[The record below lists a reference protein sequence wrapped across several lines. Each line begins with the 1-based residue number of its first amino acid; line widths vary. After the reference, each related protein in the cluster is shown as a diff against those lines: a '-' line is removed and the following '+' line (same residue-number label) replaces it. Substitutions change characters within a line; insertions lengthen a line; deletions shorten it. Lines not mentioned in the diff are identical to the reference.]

1 MIFWSTWKV
10 NFIIHPTKLISVSLL
25 EARLSE
31 FEVLYYNKL
40 HIVKLSLL
48 FKDTV
53 DLQGQI
59 FWNFFFLCFFFHGKR
74 SIAITTIISEKRF
87 EKYRKER
94 ELFTKT
100 NFRKKCVF

>member
-1 MIFWSTWKV
+1 MKGQFYHSSYQADISIFAGGSTLRVWG
-10 NFIIHPTKLISVSLL
+10 P
-25 EARLSE
+25 
-31 FEVLYYNKL
+31 VLWQV

-59 FWNFFFLCFFFHGKR
+59 FWNFFFLYFFFFFHVKR